1 MGQSAFDYK
10 LQTPFFSVDIDL
22 VRAFYAAVII
32 LVVDRVVAFQKKR
45 RSLSYLPGIRSPFS
59 PISPIGAL
67 VATRWWQAAVNVNW
81 VRRARLYT
89 TTETIASTPWLS
101 GPPLLY
107 TSNLDVAKQIISIGQ
122 SKSQFG
128 KTPET
133 SASSNFFGDNV
144 LSTEGEEWKKHRKI
158 LSPAFGNAL
167 YQLVWDESLKTY
179 RDMVSAEG
187 WIGQKSIDVP
197 ELQKAT
203 FKFALIVLGTCAFG
217 FDFDWVAPPRV
228 ANGEMSVQEA
238 MRVVV
243 DNWIFFGFAPG
254 WVKRLPIKTISTWC
268 RAADQLER
276 FMQDQVTM
284 RREEIRGYAQGEYRK
299 KDAFSMLVQANES
312 DENARNKLSD
322 RDLIGNVFVMLFA
335 GHETTANTLAATLAL
350 LAINPEAQDEVL
362 KHIIDVVGWDRDPTF
377 ADYNDLNKVLA
388 AFFEALRLF
397 PPAYMMIRAAT
408 EDIVLDIPK
417 PRGEEGV
424 QPCHVPKGVW
434 TVVDMIGMYRNPRYF
449 EDAEEYRPSRWHTTP
464 NDSEQF
470 TAFSFGPRACIGRKF
485 ATTEAICF
493 LTMLLRD
500 FEVEPLLERGETLE
514 EWKGRVLDVDA
525 GFTLAIRNVPVR
537 FVRRERPRA

>member
-1 MGQSAFDYK
+1 MGEPAFTYK
-10 LQTPFFSVDIDL
+10 LQTPLFSVNIDL
-22 VRAFYAAVII
+22 VKASLAALVI
-32 LVVDRVVAFQKKR
+32 LVVDRILAFQRKKR
-45 RSLSYLPGIRSPFS
+45 SLNLPGIRSPFS

-67 VATRWWQAAVNVNW
+67 VSTRWWQAAVNVNW
-81 VRRARLYT
+81 IRRARLYAN
-89 TTETIASTPWLS
+89 TETIASIPWLY
-101 GPPLLY
+101 GAPILY

-128 KTPET
+128 KTPDT
-133 SASSNFFGDNV
+133 TATTNMFGENV
-144 LSTEGEEWKKHRKI
+144 LSTEGEEWKKHRRI
-158 LSPAFGNAL
+158 MSPAFGNSL

-187 WIGQKSIDVP
+187 WIGQKSADVH

-217 FDFDWVAPPRV
+217 FDFDWSAPPRV
-228 ANGEMSVQEA
+228 ADGEMSVQEA
-238 MRVVV
+238 MRVVI
-243 DNWIFFGFAPG
+243 DNYIFLGFAPE
-254 WVKRLPIKTISTWC
+254 WVKRLPFKPITTW
-268 RAADQLER
+268 REAADKLEQ
-276 FMQDQVTM
+276 FMQDQVKI
-284 RREEIRGYAQGEYRK
+284 RREEISGYAQGEYRK

-312 DENARNKLSD
+312 DENAKNKLSD

-350 LAINPEAQDEVL
+350 LAVHPEAQDEVL
-362 KHIIDVVGWDRDPTF
+362 KQIIDVVGWERDPTF

-388 AFFEALRLF
+388 TFFEGLRLF
-397 PPAYMMIRAAT
+397 RGCPYIRKSPAYMMIRAAT
-408 EDIVLDIPK
+408 DNIVIDIPK
-417 PRGEEGV
+417 QGEEGV

-434 TVVDMIGMYRNPRYF
+434 TAIDMIGIHRNPKHF
-449 EDAEEYRPSRWHTTP
+449 EDPDEYKPSRWHTTP

-500 FEVEPLLERGETLE
+500 FKVEPLLERGESLD
-514 EWKGRVLDVDA
+514 EWKGR
-525 GFTLAIRNVPVR
+525 
-537 FVRRERPRA
+537 